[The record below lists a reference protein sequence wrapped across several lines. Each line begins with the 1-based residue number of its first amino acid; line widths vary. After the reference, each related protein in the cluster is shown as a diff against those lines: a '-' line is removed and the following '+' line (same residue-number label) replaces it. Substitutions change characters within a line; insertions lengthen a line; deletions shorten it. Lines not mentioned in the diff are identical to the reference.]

1 MSIRVVEEQV
11 LLIVAK
17 SARGFCLAS
26 SRSIVVLRVSA
37 FMTELVSNFFFSGLV
52 IMDLG
57 ETKMRFL
64 NLGLIE
70 IPTRVG
76 RILWLFRKKTEE
88 VNVPLVLF
96 DRRRNSNAF
105 LAIISLEFSFR
116 GDLELIGV
124 ALGFENVYIKE
135 TIDQEMID
143 LGNLPFMLKP

>member
-1 MSIRVVEEQV
+1 
-11 LLIVAK
+11 
-17 SARGFCLAS
+17 
-26 SRSIVVLRVSA
+26 
-37 FMTELVSNFFFSGLV
+37 
-52 IMDLG
+52 MDLG